1 MQTRRQ
7 GDKETKRGAA
17 GRSRRHYENT
27 GVQPI
32 ASLSM
37 KFARLIIGVCAVGL
51 AVGCGPKKAEV
62 GTGPAARGNV
72 VRDTAAARADTAKA
86 FGLIHEGKYGDAEP
100 LLRRAIEEDPTYGP
114 AHNDLGII
122 HFHNERLYE
131 AAWEFQNA
139 IKLMPGQPEP
149 HNNLG
154 LVLESALRLQEA
166 EKAFKEAHDLEPP
179 NPEYAGNLA
188 KLRLRLGEHD
198 EQTKKLLEV
207 VVMGDTRP
215 DWLDWAKFNLAR
227 LQTLP
232 QESAIG
238 GGPATQPGG
247 LK

>member
-1 MQTRRQ
+1 MKYLRLVI
-7 GDKETKRGAA
+7 GLWVAA
-17 GRSRRHYENT
+17 
-27 GVQPI
+27 
-32 ASLSM
+32 L
-37 KFARLIIGVCAVGL
+37 L
-51 AVGCGPKKAEV
+51 VGCQPKKAEV
-62 GTGPAARGNV
+62 GSGPPARGNV
-72 VRDTAAARADTAKA
+72 IRDTSAARADTEKA
-86 FGLIHEGKYGDAEP
+86 YGLIHEGKYADAEP
-100 LLRRAIEEDPTYGP
+100 LLRRAIEADPTYGP

-122 HFHNERLYE
+122 YYHNERLYE

-139 IKLMPGQPEP
+139 IKLMPGQPQP

-166 EKAFKEAHDLEPP
+166 EKAYQEAHDLEPQ

-198 EQTKKLLEV
+198 EQTRKLLEV

-232 QESAIG
+232 VGSTIG
-238 GGPATQPGG
+238 AATQPGA
-247 LK
+247 K